1 MPVQFTDGEPVD
13 PIKLQN
19 LQDQITSVKG
29 IADKTFGLINTSTGQ
44 TVQTIP
50 VVAGGRELFKQCK
63 AGTIYERTLVFG
75 SVFRE
80 NEIPT
85 VVASSRAGLGK
96 GSLEVAVIY
105 YTGSPTLQVRSTGNK
120 EPRDVYVDYIAFFAR
135 PINT

>member
-1 MPVQFTDGEPVD
+1 MPVTFQDGEPVD

-29 IADKTFGLINTSTGQ
+29 LADKTFGLVNTSTGQ

-50 VVAGGRELFKQCK
+50 VVTGGREKFTGCV
-63 AGTIYERTLVFG
+63 AGKIYEKTLVFG

-80 NEIPT
+80 NEVPT
-85 VVASSRAGLGK
+85 VVAASRAGLAK

-120 EPRDVYVDYIAFFAR
+120 EPRDVYVDYIAYFAR
-135 PINT
+135 PITS